1 MKIMLVRLGYVE
13 NVDFTWTSIPT
24 FAQDKGLVDYPSEV
38 EGTNIQLL
46 QIADFTYDTLMS
58 KPVGS
63 DKTLGEQLGL
73 VSFDIAL
80 DKVDSTTENETITV
94 SGSMSNQATVTVN
107 GKEAVVND
115 KKFTADVALSM
126 GENLIKI
133 VAVDSH
139 GIKVE
144 KTIKVVREYNELKVL
159 KVVGHNLNNLLSNS
173 LEN

>member
-1 MKIMLVRLGYVE
+1 M
-13 NVDFTWTSIPT
+13 
-24 FAQDKGLVDYPSEV
+24 
-38 EGTNIQLL
+38 
-46 QIADFTYDTLMS
+46 
-58 KPVGS
+58 
-63 DKTLGEQLGL
+63 
-73 VSFDIAL
+73 

-159 KVVGHNLNNLLSNS
+159 KVVGHNLKQFTIEFSRELDKDTVTNS
-173 LEN
+173 R

>member
-63 DKTLGEQLGL
+63 DKTL
-73 VSFDIAL
+73 
-80 DKVDSTTENETITV
+80 EN
-94 SGSMSNQATVTVN
+94 N
-107 GKEAVVND
+107 
-115 KKFTADVALSM
+115 
-126 GENLIKI
+126 
-133 VAVDSH
+133 
-139 GIKVE
+139 
-144 KTIKVVREYNELKVL
+144 
-159 KVVGHNLNNLLSNS
+159 
-173 LEN
+173 